1 MKGTLF
7 VFPKSNSMTIFLE
20 TSNSHQMNPLPIS
33 KPPMVLTNLLLS
45 VDMNVDGIKPTKSLT
60 GHRTP

>member
-7 VFPKSNSMTIFLE
+7 VFPKSNSMTILG
-20 TSNSHQMNPLPIS
+20 TSHSHQMNLPIS

>member
-7 VFPKSNSMTIFLE
+7 VFLKSNQINLE
-20 TSNSHQMNPLPIS
+20 TSNSHQMNLSIS
-33 KPPMVLTNLLLS
+33 KPPMVLINLLLS

-60 GHRTP
+60 GHSPP

>member
-20 TSNSHQMNPLPIS
+20 TSHSHQTKLPIS